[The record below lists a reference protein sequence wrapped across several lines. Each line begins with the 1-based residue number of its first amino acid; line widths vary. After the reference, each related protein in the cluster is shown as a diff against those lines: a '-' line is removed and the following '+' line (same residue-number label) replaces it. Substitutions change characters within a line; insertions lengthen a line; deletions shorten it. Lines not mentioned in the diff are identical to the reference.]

1 MVQITNTLVAAAI
14 IVPAIAAPVIES
26 REPKGF
32 RSVAKVA
39 GKVASGASLGLTVGG
54 LLQGRE
60 EEIEAR
66 EPRLTSAQVKS
77 IAKGVGAVAK
87 TAKSGIEF
95 GAAVAPIFPHKQRRD
110 VEDIE
115 VREPKF
121 RISPST
127 LKHAG
132 HAVAGAAGF
141 AGTVA
146 ALNTQQQREFD
157 DELDARRFSLG
168 KVFKTAGKIASNF
181 IREDEMDLAEREF
194 DDAELETREP
204 KFRISPSTL
213 KHAGHAVAGA
223 AGFAGTVAA
232 LNTQQQR
239 DFDDAELDARD
250 PKFSLGKVF
259 KTAGK
264 IASNFIREDEM
275 DLAEREFDDA
285 ELETREPKFRI
296 SPSTLKHAGH
306 AVAGAA
312 GFAGTVAALNTQQQR
327 DFEDAELDARDPKFS
342 LGKVFKTAGKIASNF
357 IREDEMDLAERDFE
371 EDELEARKFSI
382 GKIFKTVGKV
392 ASNFIREDEL
402 ELAERD
408 FDEEDLEARKF
419 RIGGVL
425 KTVGKIAS
433 NFIRD
438 EETGDIYVI
447 REVVDIDELD

>member
-1 MVQITNTLVAAAI
+1 
-14 IVPAIAAPVIES
+14 
-26 REPKGF
+26 
-32 RSVAKVA
+32 
-39 GKVASGASLGLTVGG
+39 
-54 LLQGRE
+54 
-60 EEIEAR
+60 
-66 EPRLTSAQVKS
+66 
-77 IAKGVGAVAK
+77 
-87 TAKSGIEF
+87 
-95 GAAVAPIFPHKQRRD
+95 
-110 VEDIE
+110 
-115 VREPKF
+115 
-121 RISPST
+121 
-127 LKHAG
+127 
-132 HAVAGAAGF
+132 
-141 AGTVA
+141 
-146 ALNTQQQREFD
+146 
-157 DELDARRFSLG
+157 
-168 KVFKTAGKIASNF
+168 
-181 IREDEMDLAEREF
+181 MDLAEREF